1 MELIKL
7 DLGGNQFSGV
17 LSVNAT
23 LLLTLL
29 TLISCMMQERS
40 RRGLYTSKI

>member
-29 TLISCMMQERS
+29 TLISCMQERS